1 MAKMRNKLPS
11 PSRGEAGRRLAAAR
25 GEVPPAIMRI
35 ARTVA
40 REEMLAGARAVLLTG
55 SFATGTAHE
64 RSDIDLIVVYSARPR
79 AADSSVD
86 YGLAVRSGRLVSINR
101 RTVAACRQ
109 RLLDPQRVGSHVPG
123 FRDAIILADADGIG
137 GRLQWRARAW
147 RWDEI
152 AARAD
157 AWVAA
162 ELTGFAEEIH
172 KLVAALERGQAYT
185 AAVQRSVIALGLAPR
200 MAVHHRILYG
210 SENVLWD
217 LVAARMGSG
226 WAAAQSAAF
235 GAGGEDIDA
244 SSRAALRLYAL
255 ATAAAAALFDAR
267 QRRVVAAAV
276 AAAKPSPASG

>member
-11 PSRGEAGRRLAAAR
+11 PPRGEAGRRLAAAR

-64 RSDIDLIVVYSARPR
+64 RSDIDLIVVYAARPR
-79 AADSSVD
+79 GADSSWD
-86 YGLAVRSGRLVSINR
+86 YGLTMRAGRLVSTNR
-101 RTVAACRQ
+101 RTAAACRQ
-109 RLLDPQRVGSHVPG
+109 RLTDPERAGSHVPG
-123 FRDAIILADADGIG
+123 FRDAIILADPDGIG
-137 GRLQWRARAW
+137 ARLQRRALAW

-172 KLVAALERGQAYT
+172 KLVAALERGQAYA
-185 AAVQRSVIALGLAPR
+185 AAVQRSLIALRMAPV

-217 LVAARMGSG
+217 LVAERMVSG

-255 ATAAAAALFDAR
+255 ATTAAAPLFDPR
-267 QRRVVAAAV
+267 QRGVVAAAV
-276 AAAKPSPASG
+276 ATAEPFPASV